1 MMKDFKDECDIC
13 YEKSK
18 KALVT
23 KFKDYN
29 EENDKKIMDSVKK
42 WMNDWIKE

>member
-1 MMKDFKDECDIC
+1 ECDIC

-18 KALVT
+18 TALTT

-29 EENDKKIMDSVKK
+29 EENVKNVMDSVRK